1 MKTIYL
7 LAAIS
12 LVGVK
17 LANAAPALSCENE
30 SDPDSGINGNWC
42 VKSHGFFVYTKA
54 MLAL

>member
-17 LANAAPALSCENE
+17 LTNAAPALSCENE